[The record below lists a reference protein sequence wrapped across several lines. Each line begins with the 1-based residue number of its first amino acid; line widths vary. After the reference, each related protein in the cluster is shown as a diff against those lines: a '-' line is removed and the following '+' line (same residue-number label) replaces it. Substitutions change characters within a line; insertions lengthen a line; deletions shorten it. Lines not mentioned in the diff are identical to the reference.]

1 MFYSVLNGLKPS
13 DYLVVMDNGEDP
25 KHSDQHKRYRRNVE
39 DEFYMQKL
47 TSSIES
53 DAYMKSFAAPHM
65 WSDTP
70 CSKRIFCEVM
80 VQQNPDEVIF
90 MEKKMDSLLAS

>member
-1 MFYSVLNGLKPS
+1 MANEGDIK
-13 DYLVVMDNGEDP
+13 DDDE
-25 KHSDQHKRYRRNVE
+25 HKRYRRNVE

-47 TSSIES
+47 TSSIEG
-53 DAYMKSFAAPHM
+53 DVYMKSLATPHF

-90 MEKKMDSLLAS
+90 MEKKMDSLMSS

>member
-1 MFYSVLNGLKPS
+1 ME
-13 DYLVVMDNGEDP
+13 NGEEIKQNDP
-25 KHSDQHKRYRRNVE
+25 HKRYRRNIE

-47 TSSIES
+47 TSSIEG
-53 DAYMKSFAAPHM
+53 DVYMKSLSAPHF

-90 MEKKMDSLLAS
+90 MEKKMDTLMSS

>member
-1 MFYSVLNGLKPS
+1 MEENKDENQQTSEHRRL
-13 DYLVVMDNGEDP
+13 
-25 KHSDQHKRYRRNVE
+25 RRNVE

-47 TSSIES
+47 ATSIES
-53 DAYMKSFAAPHM
+53 DVYMKSLSAPHF

-80 VQQNPDEVIF
+80 KQQNPDEVLF
-90 MEKKMDSLLAS
+90 MEKKMDTLMSS

>member
-1 MFYSVLNGLKPS
+1 
-13 DYLVVMDNGEDP
+13 MDDGDDKTSSN
-25 KHSDQHKRYRRNVE
+25 QHKRYRRNVE

-47 TSSIES
+47 TSSIEG
-53 DAYMKSFAAPHM
+53 DVYMKSFSSPHF

-90 MEKKMDSLLAS
+90 MEKKMDNLMSM

>member
-1 MFYSVLNGLKPS
+1 
-13 DYLVVMDNGEDP
+13 MDDEDE
-25 KHSDQHKRYRRNVE
+25 KISTDQHKRYRRNVE

-47 TSSIES
+47 TNSIEG
-53 DAYMKSFAAPHM
+53 DVYMKSFSSPHL

-80 VQQNPDEVIF
+80 IQQNPDEVMF
-90 MEKKMDSLLAS
+90 MEKKMDSLMSM